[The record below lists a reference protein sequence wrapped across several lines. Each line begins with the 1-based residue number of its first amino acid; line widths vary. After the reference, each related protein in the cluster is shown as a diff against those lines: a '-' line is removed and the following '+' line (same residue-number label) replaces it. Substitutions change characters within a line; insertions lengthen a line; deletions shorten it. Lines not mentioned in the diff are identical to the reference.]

1 MAVGATALDGSAE
14 RATPGQSVSL
24 PYLEENKAVFRA
36 LEAGLGDGHGSPMDR
51 GPLLRRSSIDELLS
65 IMRNP
70 YRQEGRSY
78 VPRQPKTHKFKAAA
92 VQVRSLSQTDST
104 SKIAPKKF
112 VPFGSGS
119 RRPIGEVPLG
129 HITQFTY
136 IPDVR
141 RINAM
146 NNAQIKEQRQA
157 TKAHSV
163 KRVPSLTS
171 MTSGTQSRTALAR
184 VAGANRPEPEAHYGS
199 VQPQAQQQQAQPSQP
214 QARAAR
220 PVSLEV
226 GIMDSQEMQ
235 RSKSTQPSAAN
246 QTLPYPKQQ
255 LDRLVAVLASDQL
268 QSVASSYQ
276 SNDRVLLPVI
286 GTLADPKS
294 MALPAYSTVKD
305 RVQPPISEEA
315 SLEPSQ
321 ATGSEHAEAAK
332 ALRKSVEG
340 GVKAVKEQDG
350 QITIQIDDVA
360 ADAIQRM
367 TTTNK
372 RAAGYALGAIGEEQA
387 GTPFTAQRRDT
398 WSTQKRK
405 SVDFT
410 SEARVDKS

>member
-78 VPRQPKTHKFKAAA
+78 VPRQPGSHKFKAAA
-92 VQVRSLSQTDST
+92 AQVRSLSQTDSA

-119 RRPIGEVPLG
+119 RRPIGEVPLD

-171 MTSGTQSRTALAR
+171 MNSATQSRTALGR
-184 VAGANRPEPEAHYGS
+184 VVGANRPEAEAHYGS
-199 VQPQAQQQQAQPSQP
+199 V
-214 QARAAR
+214 
-220 PVSLEV
+220 
-226 GIMDSQEMQ
+226 
-235 RSKSTQPSAAN
+235 
-246 QTLPYPKQQ
+246 
-255 LDRLVAVLASDQL
+255 
-268 QSVASSYQ
+268 
-276 SNDRVLLPVI
+276 
-286 GTLADPKS
+286 
-294 MALPAYSTVKD
+294 
-305 RVQPPISEEA
+305 
-315 SLEPSQ
+315 
-321 ATGSEHAEAAK
+321 
-332 ALRKSVEG
+332 
-340 GVKAVKEQDG
+340 
-350 QITIQIDDVA
+350 
-360 ADAIQRM
+360 
-367 TTTNK
+367 
-372 RAAGYALGAIGEEQA
+372 
-387 GTPFTAQRRDT
+387 
-398 WSTQKRK
+398 
-405 SVDFT
+405 
-410 SEARVDKS
+410 